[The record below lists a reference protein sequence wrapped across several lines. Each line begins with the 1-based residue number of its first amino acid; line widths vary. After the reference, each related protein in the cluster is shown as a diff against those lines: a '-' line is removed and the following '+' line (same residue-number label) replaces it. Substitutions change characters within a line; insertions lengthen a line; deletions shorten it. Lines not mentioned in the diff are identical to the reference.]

1 MWGEGAAGKSDFM
14 PLGGKRGR
22 NSDTTPFPQSI
33 RGMLVFVTQALA
45 ESLTLTSGACCNTS
59 INGVR
64 GRRRKTRD
72 PSLCQFEERLFNAFQ
87 RGFSSCPRKPHALLH
102 TFSLSPSA
110 TKACAYLQRQ
120 TGPSILER
128 GYYVVDL
135 DHIYMEAP
143 TFFDEAHRCWKYS
156 TRGLRMQKKTSI
168 SRHPELLMVVLSPPE
183 TAAVREPGTM
193 FPTLVCRSA
202 DNADGREEGIYAR
215 LCGFPPSAKFRVL
228 SEQLQQLSLSY
239 PNKALIT
246 EGDGWNWLMA
256 RPQSRDISCDW
267 CRATLISS
275 DFVTQS
281 LFFLEWCVPEDFA
294 WLPCLRTTVGW
305 GSDVL
310 GKLLRG
316 ISEHL
321 VFAGGA
327 DSEPASKRFRA
338 EHEEAFLDMFIPT
351 GLDAVASSMEALEEA
366 KREAD
371 TRFVGKIHSAVSRPR
386 QGLVL
391 KTLLGQL
398 EMVEEFFSGYNLYPC
413 DESLV
418 NAADM
423 NFSPPP
429 AGAPTGRV
437 AQLLKEWERIQKSHR
452 CSSFPSSDTP
462 YSRARHGDAEVELP
476 GEDAVA
482 PFLEMMRRHFI
493 NHGSQGGVSF
503 RFTGDGE
510 TLLEAP
516 CVAETTLREPPEEM
530 VELADVAEL
539 LTALSASADIDSRV
553 AVGDCGLDYQLPRGP
568 LRSIMEASVTAYI
581 SLAFGAKTLAVG
593 TAACGHD
600 VVDSSRE
607 SDGDCRSTPS
617 TAPLEVLGDVF
628 FKFMNE
634 MDGGQNERSSQL
646 HDVLNE
652 VMKLMCHIKADEA
665 EAAGGCIILSPKG
678 SGENNMDSD
687 AAFPINSI
695 ATRVVDAA
703 RTAMRQAASGLTEV
717 EAKSRGIRWLRHIAF
732 LFSHASVPVAASSPI
747 CLPAPMMSNETEGD
761 QVRRVV
767 RGLEAHLFFLDAA
780 LCAVD
785 EAIVRRW
792 EDAHEALGKGIA

>member
-1 MWGEGAAGKSDFM
+1 MGVAGKSDFM

-22 NSDTTPFPQSI
+22 KSGTAPFPQSI
-33 RGMLVFVTQALA
+33 RGMLVFVTKTLA
-45 ESLTLTSGACCNTS
+45 ESLNLAPGACCNTS
-59 INGVR
+59 INRVR
-64 GRRRKTRD
+64 GRRRKTKD
-72 PSLCQFEERLFNAFQ
+72 PSLCPFEERLFKAFQ

-102 TFSLSPSA
+102 TFSLGPSA
-110 TKACAYLQRQ
+110 AKSFAHLQRQ
-120 TGPSILER
+120 TGPSVLEC

-135 DHIYMEAP
+135 DHIYVEAR

-156 TRGLRMQKKTSI
+156 TRGLRMQKKASI
-168 SRHPELLMVVLSPPE
+168 SRHPELLMIVLSPPE

-193 FPTLVCRSA
+193 FPSLVRQCA

-215 LCGFPPSAKFRVL
+215 LCGFPPSATFSVL
-228 SEQLQQLSLSY
+228 SEQLQQLSSGY
-239 PNKALIT
+239 PNKAMIT

-256 RPQSRDISCDW
+256 HPQSRDISCDW

-281 LFFLEWCVPEDFA
+281 LFFSEWCVPEDFA
-294 WLPCLRTTVGW
+294 WLPCPTTTEGW

-321 VFAGGA
+321 FFAGGA
-327 DSEPASKRFRA
+327 DSEPLSKRCRT
-338 EHEEAFLDMFIPT
+338 EDEEAFLDVVIPT
-351 GLDAVASSMEALEEA
+351 GLDAVAASMEALEEA
-366 KREAD
+366 KREVD
-371 TRFVGKIHSAVSRPR
+371 KRFVGKIHSAVSKPR

-398 EMVEEFFSGYNLYPC
+398 EMMEEFFSGYAPYPC
-413 DESLV
+413 EESLV
-418 NAADM
+418 NAAEV
-423 NFSPPP
+423 NFSPPLP
-429 AGAPTGRV
+429 AGTPRGRV
-437 AQLLKEWERIQKSHR
+437 AQLLKEWERIKKSHN
-452 CSSFPSSDTP
+452 CSSFSSSDTP
-462 YSRARHGDAEVELP
+462 YPRARHSAAEVEMP
-476 GEDAVA
+476 AEDAVT

-493 NHGSQGGVSF
+493 NHGSQGGVPF
-503 RFTGDGE
+503 RLTGDGE

-530 VELADVAEL
+530 LELADVAEL
-539 LTALSASADIDSRV
+539 LTALSASTDIISRV

-568 LRSIMEASVTAYI
+568 LKSIMEASVTSYI
-581 SLAFGAKTLAVG
+581 SLAFGPKTLAVG

-600 VVDSSRE
+600 AVDLSRE
-607 SDGDCRSTPS
+607 GDGDCYPTPG
-617 TAPLEVLGDVF
+617 TAPLEVLGDAF
-628 FKFMNE
+628 LKFMNDIDVE
-634 MDGGQNERSSQL
+634 QNERSSQL
-646 HDVLNE
+646 HDALNE
-652 VMKLMCHIKADEA
+652 VMKQMCHIKSDEP
-665 EAAGGCIILSPKG
+665 EAAEGCIILSPKCN
-678 SGENNMDSD
+678 GENNMDSD
-687 AAFPINSI
+687 AAFPTTSTASRIM
-695 ATRVVDAA
+695 DAA

-717 EAKSRGIRWLRHIAF
+717 EAKSRGIRWLIHIAF
-732 LFSHASVPVAASSPI
+732 LFSYVSVPVGTSSPI
-747 CLPAPMMSNETEGD
+747 YLPAPTLSNETEVD
-761 QVRRVV
+761 QVRRLV